1 MSIISR
7 GVFFLILAAFGVGLA
22 ACEHTI
28 RGAGQDVKET
38 GEAVESAVKGQ

>member
-1 MSIISR
+1 MTILSR
-7 GVFFLILAAFGVGLA
+7 SLFLLLFAACLGLG

-38 GEAVESAVKGQ
+38 GQAVEDAVQ

>member
-1 MSIISR
+1 MSILSR
-7 GVFFLILAAFGVGLA
+7 AVFFLVLAAVGLGLA